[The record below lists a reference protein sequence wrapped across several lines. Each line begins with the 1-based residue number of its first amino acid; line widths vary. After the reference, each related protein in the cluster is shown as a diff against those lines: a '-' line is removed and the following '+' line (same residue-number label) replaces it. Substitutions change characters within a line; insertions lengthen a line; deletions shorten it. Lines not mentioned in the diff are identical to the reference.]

1 MEGSFHQHLERS
13 CMEGSFQS
21 PTVYLA
27 LWFSLSPL
35 ICMPSI
41 RLTHIHV
48 LHTGASHSTPPWV
61 GSWLGCFT
69 AAGFHCGWV
78 VSLRLGCFTA
88 AGLFHCG
95 RQLLGWPTD
104 WSMDWD
110 HFDCKDICKI
120 PTDKNSIYWLKNEL
134 SVDLNR
140 ISVIIMWQHF
150 DWWLGELCWARH
162 RSGIPWPRAP
172 VHRQSQSHPGSS
184 QKPVGLPAQSWQ
196 SHIPWPCQWKHWEG
210 SMDMNGKLYA
220 RWQMKVSCPLDSD
233 PHPQDFSSKMFPIL
247 WAIPRFWLCAL
258 H

>member
-1 MEGSFHQHLERS
+1 MDGKDHGWNKLFFDGFWRFQFTCTFIQRSCMEGSFHQHLERS

-88 AGLFHCG
+88 AGSCSVDRPIDQWIGIISIVKIFAKY
-95 RQLLGWPTD
+95 QQTKIPSTD
-104 WSMDWD
+104 WKMNYPLIWTE
-110 HFDCKDICKI
+110 F
-120 PTDKNSIYWLKNEL
+120 L
-134 SVDLNR
+134 SL
-140 ISVIIMWQHF
+140 
-150 DWWLGELCWARH
+150 
-162 RSGIPWPRAP
+162 
-172 VHRQSQSHPGSS
+172 
-184 QKPVGLPAQSWQ
+184 
-196 SHIPWPCQWKHWEG
+196 
-210 SMDMNGKLYA
+210 
-220 RWQMKVSCPLDSD
+220 
-233 PHPQDFSSKMFPIL
+233 
-247 WAIPRFWLCAL
+247 
-258 H
+258 